1 MKITI
6 ALSIT
11 AITII
16 LLALAPI
23 AITGLVQDAYAHHK
37 DGHDKGGGN
46 PNKEDPPAQ
55 TSATIQLITCDDGGA
70 AKWTG
75 SGPQDLNGDGLK
87 DVVTYRIINSA
98 GVKQNVINA
107 VTTGIEE
114 WDTVK
119 GQNSPD
125 SPYDLVQV
133 PAVNNSAD
141 VTIKVF
147 NKITPGFILGFAEV
161 NCVNQADGI
170 DPVNISL
177 GIKGLKIGGIKNL
190 SAHEFGHALGLG
202 HTIDNNDDLMGP
214 SLDAKERKNL
224 VCPSNLDIE
233 GLTATG
239 SQHSVDPWNLLIC

>member
-6 ALSIT
+6 AFSIT
-11 AITII
+11 ITII

-46 PNKEDPPAQ
+46 PKEEDPPTQ
-55 TSATIQLITCDDGGA
+55 TSATIQLITCNDGNA

-75 SGPQDLNGDGLK
+75 SGPQDLNNDGLK

-98 GVKQNVINA
+98 GAKQNVINA

-114 WDTVK
+114 WDAVK
-119 GQNSPD
+119 GQNTPD

-133 PAVNNSAD
+133 PAVDDSAD

-147 NKITPGFILGFAEV
+147 FKIIPGFILGFADV
-161 NCVNQADGI
+161 NCDNQAAGI
-170 DPVNISL
+170 EPVDISL
-177 GIKGLKIGGIKNL
+177 GIKGLKIGGVKNL

-202 HTIDNNDDLMGP
+202 HTIDNDDDLMGP
-214 SLDAKERKNL
+214 SLDAEERKKL

-239 SQHSVDPWNLLIC
+239 SQHTVDPWTLLIC

>member
-16 LLALAPI
+16 LLAITPI
-23 AITGLVQDAYAHHK
+23 AMTELVQDAYAHHR

-55 TSATIQLITCDDGGA
+55 TSATIQLITCDNGGA
-70 AKWTG
+70 AKWKG

-98 GVKQNVINA
+98 GAKQNVIDA
-107 VTTGIEE
+107 VTAGVEE
-114 WDTVK
+114 WDAVK

-125 SPYDLVQV
+125 SPYDLVEV
-133 PAVNNSAD
+133 PAVDNSAD
-141 VTIKVF
+141 VTLKVF
-147 NKITPGFILGFAEV
+147 FKIRPGYILGFAEV
-161 NCVNQADGI
+161 NCDNQTDGI
-170 DPVNISL
+170 DPVDISL
-177 GIKGLKIGGIKNL
+177 GIKGLKIDGVRNL
-190 SAHEFGHALGLG
+190 AAHEFGHALGLG
-202 HTIDNNDDLMGP
+202 HTIDNNNDLMGP

-233 GLTATG
+233 GLTAIG
-239 SQHSVDPWNLLIC
+239 SQHTVDPWNLLIC